1 MTPKSRHFWAIL
13 VAATCAVGAAYG
25 VGSAQNFGRPVT
37 EQYFR
42 IDAESAVGKG
52 GHPMVRGYVHNRSP
66 YDLGKIRLRVDSASP
81 EPRPLTPITLGW
93 VNGDLERNGRRYF
106 EIAVPR
112 ADATYLVSVDSFEVL
127 FNDLGK

>member
-1 MTPKSRHFWAIL
+1 MTPRSRHFWAV
-13 VAATCAVGAAYG
+13 VAAVATCAVGAAHG
-25 VGSAQNFGRPVT
+25 VGDAQNFGSSVT

-42 IDAESAVGKG
+42 IDAESGVTKNGR
-52 GHPMVRGYVHNRSP
+52 PVVRGYVHNRSP
-66 YDLGKIRLRVDSASP
+66 YDLGNIRLRIDAST
-81 EPRPLTPITLGW
+81 EPRRLEPITLGW

-112 ADATYLVSVDSFEVL
+112 ADATYLVSVESFEVL